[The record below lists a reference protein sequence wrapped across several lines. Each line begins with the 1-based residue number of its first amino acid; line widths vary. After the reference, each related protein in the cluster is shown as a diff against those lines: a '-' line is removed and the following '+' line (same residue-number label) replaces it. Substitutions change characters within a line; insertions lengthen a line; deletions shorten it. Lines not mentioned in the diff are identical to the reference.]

1 MDVLLSIKPKYIE
14 FLINGQKKYEFRKT
28 IFRRNYINTVYI
40 YATSPVKKIVG
51 AFRIGEI
58 IEDQPSN
65 LWQRF
70 NGVSG
75 LNEDEFFKYFQDENT
90 GFAIEIKDIEVFEPP
105 LNPAEIIPDFVPPQ
119 SFCYV
124 RSTLFLTSL
133 KEGKKYRKIEDY
145 QNIEPPTEHT
155 ANHLDLD

>member
-14 FLINGQKKYEFRKT
+14 SIINGQKRYEFRKT
-28 IFRRNYINTVYI
+28 IFRRNYINNAYI

-65 LWQRF
+65 LWVRF
-70 NGVSG
+70 NGLSG
-75 LNEDEFFKYFQDENT
+75 LNKDEFFSYFQDQDI
-90 GFAIEIKDIEVFEPP
+90 GFAIEITDVEVFEPP
-105 LNPAEIIPDFVPPQ
+105 IDPTETNPDFVPPQ

-124 RSTLFLTSL
+124 RSTLFLTGL
-133 KEGKKYRKIEDY
+133 RECKKYR
-145 QNIEPPTEHT
+145 N
-155 ANHLDLD
+155 LDG

>member
-14 FLINGQKKYEFRKT
+14 SIINGQKRYEFRKT
-28 IFRRNYINTVYI
+28 IFRRNYINSAYI

-58 IEDQPSN
+58 IKDRPSN
-65 LWQRF
+65 LWERF

-75 LNEDEFFKYFQDENT
+75 LNEDEFFNYFQEEDM
-90 GFAIEIKDIEVFEPP
+90 GFAIEITDFKVFEQP
-105 LNPAEIIPDFVPPQ
+105 LDPAEIIPDFVPPQ

-133 KEGKKYRKIEDY
+133 KEGKMCRKIEDY
-145 QNIEPPTEHT
+145 
-155 ANHLDLD
+155 